1 MRTAEQHFAL
11 REGHQNAAAEAYFD
25 ARPELDLPLGRKTF
39 EAGFVRAFDL
49 LAAERNGA
57 MHSLSGPEWQL
68 LALIASQPGIADAL
82 IDRAS
87 FTPYEHLEGYMR
99 RWWLFNRF
107 DQGDGPPFPELPS
120 VRVHHILRRDLDR
133 HPHNHPWNARTI
145 ILRGWYREERDD
157 GEHLRKAGD
166 TVEIRAD
173 TFHRIV
179 EVSEGGVWTLFIT
192 GPKLRSWGFRTEG
205 SVVPWREYLGV
216 EK

>member
-11 REGHQNAAAEAYFD
+11 REGHHNAAAEAYFD

-49 LAAERNGA
+49 LAAARNGA

-68 LALIASQPGIADAL
+68 LALVASQPGIADAL

-107 DQGDGPPFPELPS
+107 DQGDDPPEGLARAVAATVQHLGLCCLGDRVVRLTLPNG
-120 VRVHHILRRDLDR
+120 RV
-133 HPHNHPWNARTI
+133 
-145 ILRGWYREERDD
+145 
-157 GEHLRKAGD
+157 
-166 TVEIRAD
+166 IR
-173 TFHRIV
+173 V
-179 EVSEGGVWTLFIT
+179 TL
-192 GPKLRSWGFRTEG
+192 E
-205 SVVPWREYLGV
+205 
-216 EK
+216 